1 MSLIHNNQLEVV
13 EGSVGNCMDK
23 VLGII
28 LYIEPEIVRIY
39 K

>member
-1 MSLIHNNQLEVV
+1 MQQSSKMHLKRSNQLVEVV

-28 LYIEPEIVRIY
+28 L
-39 K
+39 